1 MGDLYNGAVKY
12 AALRG
17 DQNPARRKKYFYE
30 TKVFVRWLLK
40 LLIEADNFKADPKE
54 IEAMIM
60 ETVDRD
66 CSRLEESRDCPDLLR
81 RFFGTSSD
89 SIEELLEV
97 YGRQWLMNEFRRNYK
112 FSYPF

>member
-1 MGDLYNGAVKY
+1 MGDVYN
-12 AALRG
+12 AALKYSALHG
-17 DQNPARRKKYFYE
+17 DQNPVRRKKYFYE

-40 LLIEADNFKADPKE
+40 LLIESNDFKANPVQ
-54 IEAMIM
+54 IEAMIT
-60 ETVDRD
+60 ETVDREG
-66 CSRLEESRDCPDLLR
+66 SRLEESRDCPDLLR

-97 YGRQWLMNEFRRNYK
+97 YGRQWLMNEFRHNYK